1 MIHPLG
7 IGNLH
12 GNLTKISISRLES
25 LNDLAENQLNKNDL
39 SWLNQALAKG
49 SKQDAL
55 AGLENYFSQ
64 NHIDKISLLMQRY
77 IIVDIINL
85 KMDPLFLKKDN
96 HLTEPP
102 IDDYPSI

>member
-1 MIHPLG
+1 
-7 IGNLH
+7 
-12 GNLTKISISRLES
+12 
-25 LNDLAENQLNKNDL
+25 
-39 SWLNQALAKG
+39 
-49 SKQDAL
+49 
-55 AGLENYFSQ
+55 
-64 NHIDKISLLMQRY
+64 MQRY